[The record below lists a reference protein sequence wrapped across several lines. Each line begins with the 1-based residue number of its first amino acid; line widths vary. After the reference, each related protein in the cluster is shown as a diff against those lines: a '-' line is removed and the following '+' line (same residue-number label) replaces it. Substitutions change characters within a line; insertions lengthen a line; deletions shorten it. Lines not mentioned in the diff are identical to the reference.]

1 MILEVVQSLFISA
14 QHLFVLMSVYVLF
27 YWQFIKIFMLRFYDF
42 LKLFG
47 KVLINTLFQRSHI
60 RVNSLMS
67 IKLKLI
73 CKFYF

>member
-1 MILEVVQSLFISA
+1 MMILEVVQSLFILA

-27 YWQFIKIFMLRFYDF
+27 YCQFIKIFMLRFYDF

-47 KVLINTLFQRSHI
+47 KVLISTLFQRSHI
-60 RVNSLMS
+60 RVWRV
-67 IKLKLI
+67 KLKLI